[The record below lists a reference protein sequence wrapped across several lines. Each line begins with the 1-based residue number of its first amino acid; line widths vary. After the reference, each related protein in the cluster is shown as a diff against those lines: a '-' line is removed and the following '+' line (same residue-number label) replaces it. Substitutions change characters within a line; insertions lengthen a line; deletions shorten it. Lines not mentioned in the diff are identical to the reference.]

1 MQIRTIYIY
10 TQKCYNAAKAQKEYR
25 IMYRRMLALLIILL
39 LLVPAA
45 QAQTYRDIPDCL
57 RISQTSE
64 KIKLSSSA
72 YQLCYYPDT
81 CQEAVDQELKTLI
94 DDIALRL
101 LPHVPAK
108 PGNPQTKSYIDA
120 GASIFRTGESW
131 ASFLLTGCVA
141 DNRKQL
147 AVEMDAR
154 AYDMAT
160 GERLMLSDIVTPQGY
175 SYLQQ
180 EAVAQLSAYFPQFDC
195 DTARLDALLNDME
208 AVPFTFNAVFLS
220 LHFRADALYDN
231 QPTLMHV
238 SVPYSALAPYLT
250 EEAQKQFDNS
260 QYKMVVLTYDDGP
273 DRTHTL
279 SIARAL
285 RMGAAN
291 ATFFI
296 VGDRIPYGPELVAF
310 MHDAGFSVGSHNYS
324 HTTEAEARY
333 NVQKHRALMDEAV
346 NRVIGRAPTIMRVPG
361 GGVYVYVLENVNL
374 PLINWSLVARED
386 LDRYIDPKLEARRLS
401 NIAQDGD
408 IILMHDLRE
417 VTDNIA
423 QHLAAAFAEK
433 NFLCVTVEELFAARG
448 VTLENNI
455 VYLDARPAE

>member
-1 MQIRTIYIY
+1 
-10 TQKCYNAAKAQKEYR
+10 
-25 IMYRRMLALLIILL
+25 MYRRMLALLIILL

-57 RISQTSE
+57 RIAQTSE
-64 KIKLSSSA
+64 RTILSASA

-81 CQEAVDQELKTLI
+81 CQDAVDQELKTLI

-108 PGNPQTKSYIDA
+108 AGNPQEKSYIDA
-120 GASIFRTGESW
+120 GASIYRTGDSW
-131 ASFLLTGCVA
+131 ASFLLSGCVV

-160 GERLMLSDIVTPQGY
+160 GKTLSLSDIVTPPAY
-175 SYLQQ
+175 DFLQQ
-180 EAVAQLSAYFPQFDC
+180 EAKAQLIAYFPQFDC
-195 DTARLDALLNDME
+195 DASRLDALLSDM
-208 AVPFTFNAVFLS
+208 ASVPFTFNTAFLS

-238 SVPYSALAPYLT
+238 SVPFSALASYLT

-260 QYKMVVLTYDDGP
+260 QYKMVALTYDDGP
-273 DRTHTL
+273 ARTHTL
-279 SIARAL
+279 AIARAL

-296 VGDRIPYGPELVAF
+296 VGDRIPFGPELIAF
-310 MHDAGFSVGSHNYS
+310 THDTGFSVASHNYS
-324 HTTEAEARY
+324 HVFEYQARY
-333 NVQKHRALMDEAV
+333 KVQEYRALMDDAV
-346 NRVIGRAPTIMRVPG
+346 ARVIGRVPTVMRAPG
-361 GGVYVYVLENVNL
+361 GGEHVYIQENVNL
-374 PLINWSLVARED
+374 PLIHWSLVARED
-386 LDRYIDPKLEARRLS
+386 LDQYIDPMREASRLS
-401 NIAQDGD
+401 NTAKDGD
-408 IILMHDLRE
+408 IILMHDLRGI
-417 VTDNIA
+417 TANIA
-423 QHLAAAFAEK
+423 QYISAAFAEK

-448 VTLENNI
+448 LTLENNT
-455 VYLDARPAE
+455 VYYNAYPAK

>member
-1 MQIRTIYIY
+1 
-10 TQKCYNAAKAQKEYR
+10 
-25 IMYRRMLALLIILL
+25 MYRRILALLIVFLL
-39 LLVPAA
+39 LMPAA

-81 CQEAVDQELKTLI
+81 CQETIDQELKTQI
-94 DDIALRL
+94 DDIALCL

-131 ASFLLTGCVA
+131 ASFLLTGCVV

-160 GERLMLSDIVTPQGY
+160 GEKLLLSDVVTTQGY

-180 EAVAQLSAYFPQFDC
+180 EARTQLSAYFPQFDC
-195 DTARLDALLNDME
+195 DNTRLDALLNDME
-208 AVPFTFNAVFLS
+208 TVPFTFNAAFLS

-231 QPTLMHV
+231 QHTLMHV
-238 SVPYSALAPYLT
+238 SVPYSALASYLT

-260 QYKMVVLTYDDGP
+260 QYKMVAFTYDDGP

-310 MHDAGFSVGSHNYS
+310 MHDTGFSVGSHNYS

-333 NVQKHRALMDEAV
+333 NVQKHRILMDEAV
-346 NRVIGRAPTIMRVPG
+346 NHVIGRAPTIMRVPG
-361 GGVYVYVLENVNL
+361 GGVHVYVLENVNL

-386 LDRYIDPKLEARRLS
+386 LDQYIDPKLEARRLS

-408 IILMHDLRE
+408 IILMHDLRGI
-417 VTDNIA
+417 TDNIA
-423 QHLAAAFAEK
+423 QYIAAAFAEK
-433 NFLCVTVEELFAARG
+433 NFLCVTVDELFAARG
-448 VTLENNI
+448 ITLENNI
-455 VYLDARPAE
+455 VYLDARPAK